1 MKWLHNTVLG
11 RVVLLAVFVISLQL
25 PIHWIQELVGEREAN
40 RLAAVAEVQAS
51 AGGVQ
56 MASGP
61 VLLVPY
67 LGSHS
72 GFFDPSEAGDDAELC
87 DLETANVDVRGT
99 MSPIVRTRGIFDVLL
114 YRASLHFDA
123 VFARPNPADLGLAEE
138 QIIWEE
144 IVVALSSDDIPAS
157 ITVAGASLTLES
169 SQVEPYVVAPVPVR
183 DTLSVAYDV
192 EISGSH
198 QLLFWARDNVTS
210 LELDS
215 EWPHPKFIGVH
226 LPESRDVRADGFTAK
241 WNVARR
247 SRPRLETIGGSAEN
261 AEHSEQAAFG
271 VELIRPVDAY
281 RMTRSAMKYE
291 FLFTALTLGVF
302 FLVEVFSRARV
313 HIVQYVLVGSA
324 LVLFYLL
331 ILSLSEH
338 ISFAVAY
345 ALASL
350 AVVALVWAYV
360 RAVFDEVSRSAIV
373 GSVLSLLYGFLF
385 VLLAAQDYS
394 LLMGS
399 LGLFLVLAS
408 VMFLT
413 RNVDWYTLGEG
424 ES

>member
-1 MKWLHNTVLG
+1 M
-11 RVVLLAVFVISLQL
+11 
-25 PIHWIQELVGEREAN
+25 
-40 RLAAVAEVQAS
+40 
-51 AGGVQ
+51 
-56 MASGP
+56 
-61 VLLVPY
+61 
-67 LGSHS
+67 
-72 GFFDPSEAGDDAELC
+72 
-87 DLETANVDVRGT
+87 
-99 MSPIVRTRGIFDVLL
+99 
-114 YRASLHFDA
+114 
-123 VFARPNPADLGLAEE
+123 
-138 QIIWEE
+138 
-144 IVVALSSDDIPAS
+144 
-157 ITVAGASLTLES
+157 
-169 SQVEPYVVAPVPVR
+169 
-183 DTLSVAYDV
+183 
-192 EISGSH
+192 
-198 QLLFWARDNVTS
+198 
-210 LELDS
+210 
-215 EWPHPKFIGVH
+215 
-226 LPESRDVRADGFTAK
+226 
-241 WNVARR
+241 
-247 SRPRLETIGGSAEN
+247 
-261 AEHSEQAAFG
+261 
-271 VELIRPVDAY
+271 
-281 RMTRSAMKYE
+281 
-291 FLFTALTLGVF
+291 TLGVF

-338 ISFAVAY
+338 ISFTVAY